1 MFSIAPGQGGNWGGG
16 SGGWEGGE
24 DNTPPNIR
32 SLWIWQ
38 LICLCGLY
46 QVQLFSST
54 ALTATL
60 SKTYYYRADIG
71 NWGLEAALSR
81 LYEFVHTGEMLAVV
95 ACWPSMSLQSVAEQE
110 MASLF
115 LAAGPAA
122 SAHKQGWRGEG
133 V

>member
-1 MFSIAPGQGGNWGGG
+1 MPMWLVPGTAVLKYSTHRHIEQNILLPSRHWREG
-16 SGGWEGGE
+16 S
-24 DNTPPNIR
+24 
-32 SLWIWQ
+32 
-38 LICLCGLY
+38 
-46 QVQLFSST
+46 
-54 ALTATL
+54 
-60 SKTYYYRADIG
+60 
-71 NWGLEAALSR
+71 WGLEAALSR
-81 LYEFVHTGEMLAVV
+81 SYEFVQTGEMLAVV